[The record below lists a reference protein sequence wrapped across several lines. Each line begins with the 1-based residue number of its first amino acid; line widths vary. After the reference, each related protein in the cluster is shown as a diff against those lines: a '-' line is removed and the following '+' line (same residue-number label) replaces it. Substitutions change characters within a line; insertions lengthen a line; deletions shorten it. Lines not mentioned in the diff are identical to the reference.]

1 MAQPHEIDAQKVLDF
16 YEDPNTQAEAVHY
29 LGYIRAY
36 DKAEE
41 EDLLVKA
48 NAIAEKMLPH
58 MPYDE
63 VMLDGELSKSANDV
77 MLVTC
82 LYLSEIGLIPSYAN

>member
-1 MAQPHEIDAQKVLDF
+1 MVQPHEADVKLVLDF

-29 LGYIRAY
+29 LGCLRKY
-36 DKAEE
+36 DKTKDEK
-41 EDLLVKA
+41 LLVKA
-48 NAIAEKMLPH
+48 NQIATDMLPK

-63 VMLDGELSKSANDV
+63 VNLDDEPTKSANDV

-82 LYLSEIGLIPSYAN
+82 LYLSELGLIPTYES